1 LDVDHLQLIRNL
13 VRWAAGEELPLEV
26 TGRGVLDVTLWRQQN
41 SLAAHLVNLTNPM
54 LMKGPVRELMPV
66 GEQTV
71 RIRLPEGA
79 QPERVRLLAA
89 GSTPKFQQAG
99 RMLTVQVPSVE
110 LHEII
115 AIDLRGATA

>member
-1 LDVDHLQLIRNL
+1 
-13 VRWAAGEELPLEV
+13 
-26 TGRGVLDVTLWRQQN
+26 VLDVTLWRQQK